1 MLMKSVIYI
10 FFAVLLF
17 SDLLSAPDDK
27 KQLAYASYQEGVK
40 YYNDDDE
47 DTALKKFR
55 EAVKYDRKLAKAYE
69 YIALILMD
77 QGTVHSRF
85 MATTELDKALKLDWH
100 NPEFRF
106 TNAKLYLKKDMDGA
120 AMREFEKV
128 VKYDPD
134 NYMAYYQMGLI
145 KEKVVMRY
153 RDMIDAD
160 EGGVIY
166 FRKFAEKD
174 KDKTIYYYNKA
185 RAINPRFMDVYYRL
199 GLLYYEF
206 GEINEMIDLLSA
218 AVRINPDDINCHLF
232 LGFAFH
238 NDQQYANAERHY
250 EHAMELMPDDQ
261 RRLFESIENIITPAE
276 KLDYDEMQ
284 QDGRRAMEHA
294 YWKRNDP
301 LFLTEFNERRLEHYS
316 RIAYVNLRY
325 SKPDKKIEGWKTD
338 QGKVYVRYGKPQMM
352 YRTRP
357 EIGDFSAINSFSPL
371 KTSKD
376 VWIYDDFEFVFDDQ
390 FLSNRYDFAW
400 GDSPE
405 NDYRSVYELLIE
417 KTPESH
423 RYLPDNKIL
432 EIATDLTEFK
442 GKGDSSALEISYAVH
457 ADSLYLSRNEDQWE
471 SRLNKGMFVFD
482 SQWNEIH
489 SRRNEVV
496 FPENDIID
504 IGASRY
510 FIASDAVS
518 LEPGIYHLAFELFDT
533 ESGRR
538 GSVRKEVEL
547 RTHAPDSLALSDIL
561 LARSIEAD
569 STAYTFLREDLDI
582 VPNPL
587 KRFTSGE
594 PVYIYYEIYNLA
606 QDASGMS
613 RFRIEYTLGDGDDDG
628 PGLFVRFLSKLNIVD
643 IRGDVTTTL
652 VYEGNSSCEF
662 LYQKID
668 LPDDLD
674 GDVALTVQITDL
686 QSGESVSRKSEFGL
700 D

>member
-1 MLMKSVIYI
+1 MKSVIYI
-10 FFAVLLF
+10 AIAVFLF
-17 SDLLSAPDDK
+17 SDLSAAPKNK
-27 KQLAYASYQEGVK
+27 KQLAYACYQEGVK
-40 YYNDDDE
+40 YYKADDE
-47 DTALKKFR
+47 DAALKKFR
-55 EAVKYDRKLAKAYE
+55 EAVEYDKKLAKAYE

-77 QGTVHSRF
+77 RGTVHSRF

-145 KEKVVMRY
+145 KEKRVMRY

-166 FRKFAEKD
+166 FRKYAEKD

-185 RAINPRFMDVYYRL
+185 RAINPKFMDVYYRL

-218 AVRINPDDINCHLF
+218 AVRINSEDVNCHLF

-238 NDQQYANAERHY
+238 NDQQYANAEKYYHR
-250 EHAMELMPDDQ
+250 AMELMPADQ
-261 RRLFESIENIITPAE
+261 RRLFESIENIITTADRSKYE
-276 KLDYDEMQ
+276 EMQ
-284 QDGRRAMEHA
+284 QEGKRAMERAH
-294 YWKRNDP
+294 WKRNDP
-301 LFLTEFNERRLEHYS
+301 FFLTEFNERRLEHYS

-325 SKPDKKIEGWKTD
+325 SKPEKKIEGWKTD
-338 QGKVYVRYGKPQMM
+338 QGKVYIRYGKPMMM

-376 VWIYDDFEFVFDDQ
+376 VWIYDDFEFIFDDQ

-417 KTPESH
+417 KTPELH
-423 RYLPDNKIL
+423 RYLPENKIL
-432 EIATDLTEFK
+432 EIATQLTEFK
-442 GKGDSSALEISYAVH
+442 GERDSSALDVSYAVH
-457 ADSLYLSRNEDQWE
+457 ADSLYLGRYEDRWE
-471 SRLNKGMFVFD
+471 SRLSKGMFIFD
-482 SQWNEIH
+482 RHWNEIQ
-489 SRRNEVV
+489 SRKNEVV

-504 IGASRY
+504 IGESRY
-510 FIASDAVS
+510 FIASDGIS
-518 LEPGIYHLAFELFDT
+518 LEPGTYHLAFELLDS

-538 GSVRKEVEL
+538 GSVRKEVEIK
-547 RTHAPDSLALSDIL
+547 RHAPDSLALSDIL

-569 STAYTFLREDLDI
+569 STAYTFFRETLDI

-587 KRFTSGE
+587 KRFSPGE

-613 RFRIEYTLGDGDDDG
+613 RFRIEYTLGDGDEDG

-652 VYEGNSSCEF
+652 IYEGNSSREF

-686 QSGESVSRKSEFGL
+686 QSDESVSRKSEFRL